1 MELAMAKP
9 SKADLPFDVF
19 MDDYYYPVINNPNR
33 TIEELNLLQDH
44 MERRIMVYKALQ
56 IKFNDYVYVPFG
68 KDQKLVKGQVY
79 GVSRDGVTV
88 EGEFGKRKRII
99 FPFDKVLTEEEYN
112 KKGEE

>member
-1 MELAMAKP
+1 MAKP

-19 MDDYYYPVINNPNR
+19 LKDYFYPVINNPNR

-44 MERRIMVYKALQ
+44 MEKRVMVFRAIQ
-56 IKFNDYVYVPFG
+56 IKFNDIVYVPFG
-68 KDQKLVKGQVY
+68 KGKELVKGLVY
-79 GVSRDGVTV
+79 YVSRDGINV